1 MIMELTRYEV
11 FADAAK
17 TGNFTKT
24 ADRMG
29 YTQPGVSR
37 TLRLLERELGFPLFC
52 RSKNGVEL
60 TSSGQ
65 EILPYV
71 RRLLAE
77 YRGDL
82 PVVLFCSANR
92 KQMLAPRSMWVY
104 NNLKLIHKLRFILGE
119 ENVIMK

>member
-1 MIMELTRYEV
+1 MTCRHKLYL
-11 FADAAK
+11 
-17 TGNFTKT
+17 
-24 ADRMG
+24 RM
-29 YTQPGVSR
+29 TDMDDP
-37 TLRLLERELGFPLFC
+37 RLEE
-52 RSKNGVEL
+52 
-60 TSSGQ
+60 
-65 EILPYV
+65 V